1 MHLVINRKNIKN
13 PTDMRLTESKKKETE
28 SDDKFKKF
36 INYKIKE
43 KNIVKMFNYIKKQNG
58 N

>member
-1 MHLVINRKNIKN
+1 
-13 PTDMRLTESKKKETE
+13 MRVTERNKKQVGNDEKLE
-28 SDDKFKKF
+28 DNYKKF

>member
-1 MHLVINRKNIKN
+1 MKA
-13 PTDMRLTESKKKETE
+13 EKKKIENE
-28 SDDKFKKF
+28 GFKKF

>member
-1 MHLVINRKNIKN
+1 
-13 PTDMRLTESKKKETE
+13 MRLTESKKKETE

>member
-1 MHLVINRKNIKN
+1 MG
-13 PTDMRLTESKKKETE
+13 MRLTERKKKEIE
-28 SDDKFKKF
+28 NDEKFKKF

-43 KNIVKMFNYIKKQNG
+43 KNILKMFNYIKRENG